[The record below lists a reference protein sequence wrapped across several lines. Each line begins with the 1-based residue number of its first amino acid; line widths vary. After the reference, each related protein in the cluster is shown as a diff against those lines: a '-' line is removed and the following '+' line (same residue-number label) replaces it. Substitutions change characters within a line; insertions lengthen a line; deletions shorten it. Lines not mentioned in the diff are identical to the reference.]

1 MTRIIAIANQK
12 GGVGKTTTAINLAAA
27 LAMRE
32 HRVLLIDMDPQ
43 ANATSGLGLD
53 KFAGEGSVYDLIM
66 GEDAPEDLIRETDFE
81 HLQIIPSEPDLAGAE
96 IEIARG
102 EGHVHRLQKALAAL
116 KEAGTYEY
124 IFIDSPPSL
133 GILTTN
139 ILCAADSVLI
149 PLQTEYYALEGLS
162 MITDL
167 INRLIDSEMN
177 VDLELEGIVMTMYD
191 KRTNLANEVVAE
203 VWKHFGEYTYEY
215 AIPRSVRISESPG
228 YGEPVITLDKRSTG
242 AYAYEKVTSEFL
254 KRNEARRKGE
264 SVKYDAIDTEG
275 DTEDAGHTDAESA
288 EMGAL
293 ED

>member
-12 GGVGKTTTAINLAAA
+12 GGVGKTTTAVNLAAA
-27 LAMRE
+27 LALRE
-32 HRVLLIDMDPQ
+32 HDVLIVDMDPQ

-53 KFAGEGSVYDLIM
+53 KFDLDGSVYDLIM
-66 GEDAPEDLIRETDFE
+66 EECDAEELICETQFE
-81 HLQIIPSEPDLAGAE
+81 HLQIIPAEPDLAGAE

-102 EGHVHRLQKALAAL
+102 ENHVHRLESAL
-116 KEAGTYEY
+116 KKLKDCGKYEY

-167 INRLIDSEMN
+167 INRLIESELN

-203 VWKHFGEYTYEY
+203 VWKHFGDYTYEY
-215 AIPRSVRISESPG
+215 AIPRSVRISEAPG
-228 YGEPVITLDKRSTG
+228 YGEPVITFDKRSTG
-242 AYAYEKVTSEFL
+242 AYAYQKVTDEFL
-254 KRNEARRKGE
+254 KRNDARRKGE
-264 SVKYDAIDTEG
+264 EIAYDAIDT
-275 DTEDAGHTDAESA
+275 TEAETHTDAESA

>member
-12 GGVGKTTTAINLAAA
+12 GGVGKTTTAVNLSAA

-32 HRVLLIDMDPQ
+32 HKVLLVDMDPQ

-66 GEDAPEDLIRETDFE
+66 DESTPEELIRETNIE
-81 HLQIIPSEPDLAGAE
+81 NLSLIPAEPDLAGAE

-102 EGHVHRLQKALAAL
+102 ENHVHRLQQALQPL
-116 KEAGTYEY
+116 KSSGKFEY

-139 ILCAADSVLI
+139 ILCASDSVLI

-167 INRLIDSEMN
+167 INRLIESELN
-177 VDLELEGIVMTMYD
+177 TELELEGIIMTMYD

-203 VWKHFGEYTYEY
+203 VWNHFGEYTYEY
-215 AIPRSVRISESPG
+215 AIPRSVRISEAPG
-228 YGEPVITLDKRSTG
+228 YGEPVITFDKRSTG
-242 AYAYEKVTSEFL
+242 AYAYEKVANEFV
-254 KRNEARRKGE
+254 KRNEARRRGE
-264 SVKYDAIDTEG
+264 DVAYDKIEMAEEIQRHD
-275 DTEDAGHTDAESA
+275 DADSA

>member
-12 GGVGKTTTAINLAAA
+12 GGVGKTTTAVNLSAA

-32 HRVLLIDMDPQ
+32 HKVLLVDMDPQ

-66 GEDAPEDLIRETDFE
+66 DESTPEELIRETNIE
-81 HLQIIPSEPDLAGAE
+81 NLSLIPAEPDLAGAE

-102 EGHVHRLQKALAAL
+102 ENHVHRLQQALHPL
-116 KEAGTYEY
+116 KSSGKFEY

-139 ILCAADSVLI
+139 ILCASDSVLI

-167 INRLIDSEMN
+167 INRLIESELN
-177 VDLELEGIVMTMYD
+177 TELELEGIIMTMYD

-203 VWKHFGEYTYEY
+203 VWNHFGEYTYEY
-215 AIPRSVRISESPG
+215 AIPRSVRISEAPG
-228 YGEPVITLDKRSTG
+228 YGEPVITFDKRSTG
-242 AYAYEKVTSEFL
+242 AYAYEKVANEFV
-254 KRNEARRKGE
+254 KRNEARRRGE
-264 SVKYDAIDTEG
+264 DVAYDKIEMAEEIQRHD
-275 DTEDAGHTDAESA
+275 DADSA

>member
-12 GGVGKTTTAINLAAA
+12 GGVGKTTTAVNLSAA

-32 HRVLLIDMDPQ
+32 HKVLLVDMDPQ

-66 GEDAPEDLIRETDFE
+66 DESTPEELIRETNIE
-81 HLQIIPSEPDLAGAE
+81 NLSLIPAEPDLAGAE

-102 EGHVHRLQKALAAL
+102 ENHVHRLQQALHPL
-116 KEAGTYEY
+116 KSSGKFEY

-139 ILCAADSVLI
+139 ILCASDSVLI

-167 INRLIDSEMN
+167 INRLIESELN
-177 VDLELEGIVMTMYD
+177 TELELEGIIMTMYD

-203 VWKHFGEYTYEY
+203 VWNHFGEYTYEY
-215 AIPRSVRISESPG
+215 AIPRSVRISEAPG
-228 YGEPVITLDKRSTG
+228 YGEPVITFDKRSTG
-242 AYAYEKVTSEFL
+242 AYAYEKVANEFV
-254 KRNEARRKGE
+254 KRNEARRRGE
-264 SVKYDAIDTEG
+264 DVAYDKIEMAEENQRHD
-275 DTEDAGHTDAESA
+275 DADSA

>member
-12 GGVGKTTTAINLAAA
+12 GGVGKTTTAVNLSAA

-32 HRVLLIDMDPQ
+32 HKVLLVDMDPQ

-66 GEDAPEDLIRETDFE
+66 DESTPEELIRETNIE
-81 HLQIIPSEPDLAGAE
+81 NLSLIPAEPDLAGAE

-102 EGHVHRLQKALAAL
+102 ENHVHRLQQALQPL
-116 KEAGTYEY
+116 KSSGKFEY

-139 ILCAADSVLI
+139 ILCASDSVLI

-167 INRLIDSEMN
+167 INRLIESELN
-177 VDLELEGIVMTMYD
+177 TELELEGIIMTMYD

-203 VWKHFGEYTYEY
+203 VWNHFGEYTYEY
-215 AIPRSVRISESPG
+215 AIPRSVRISEAPG
-228 YGEPVITLDKRSTG
+228 YGEPVITFDKRSTG
-242 AYAYEKVTSEFL
+242 AYAYEKVANEFV
-254 KRNEARRKGE
+254 KRNEARRRGE
-264 SVKYDAIDTEG
+264 DVAYDKIEMAEENQRHD
-275 DTEDAGHTDAESA
+275 DADSA